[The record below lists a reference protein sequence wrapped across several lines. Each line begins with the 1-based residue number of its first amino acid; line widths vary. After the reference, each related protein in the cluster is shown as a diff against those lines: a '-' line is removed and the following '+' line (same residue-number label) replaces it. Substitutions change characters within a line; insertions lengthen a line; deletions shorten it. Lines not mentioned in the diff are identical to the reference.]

1 MSIHSVHEGQP
12 VKTLGEK
19 LEQAKA
25 VMILMHGRGDS
36 AQGILSLVPEIEVPG
51 FAYGA
56 PNAAGQVWYPHR
68 FIEPVSRNE
77 PNLTSALEVLDALVE
92 HVCEHVKKEKI
103 IILGFSQGSC
113 LALEYAAR
121 TGGRFGAIVGL
132 SGGLI
137 GDVLEPTRYKN
148 LENTPVF
155 LGCSDVD
162 AHIPKSRVDETAVM
176 LEGLGANVD
185 KRIYPNFGHSVNADE
200 LEAVRELM
208 RTLI

>member
-1 MSIHSVHEGQP
+1 MSVHQGQP
-12 VKTLGEK
+12 VKTLGTK
-19 LEQAKA
+19 LETAKA
-25 VMILMHGRGDS
+25 AMILLHGRGDS
-36 AQGILSLVPEIEVPG
+36 AQGILSLVPEIMMDG

-56 PNAAGQVWYPHR
+56 PNAAGQTWYPNR
-68 FIEPVSRNE
+68 FIEPIARNE
-77 PNLTSALEVLDALVE
+77 PYLSSALEVVHNLVE
-92 HVCEHVKKEKI
+92 HVREHIAKEKI

-121 TGGRFGAIVGL
+121 SGGRFGAIIGL

-137 GDVLEPTRYKN
+137 GDVLEPTRYKD
-148 LENTPVF
+148 LESTPVF

-176 LEGLGANVD
+176 LEGLGAKVD

-208 RTLI
+208 GTLI

>member
-1 MSIHSVHEGQP
+1 MSVHQGQP
-12 VKTLGEK
+12 VKTLGTK
-19 LEQAKA
+19 LETAKA
-25 VMILMHGRGDS
+25 AMILLHGRGDS
-36 AQGILSLVPEIEVPG
+36 AQGILSLVPEIMMDG

-56 PNAAGQVWYPHR
+56 PNAAGQTWYPNR
-68 FIEPVSRNE
+68 FIEPIARNE
-77 PNLTSALEVLDALVE
+77 PYLSSALEVVHNLVE
-92 HVCEHVKKEKI
+92 HVREHVAKEKI

-121 TGGRFGAIVGL
+121 TGGRFGAIIGL

-137 GDVLEPTRYKN
+137 GDVLEPTRYKD
-148 LENTPVF
+148 LESTPVF

-176 LEGLGANVD
+176 LEGFGAKVD

-208 RTLI
+208 GTLI

>member
-1 MSIHSVHEGQP
+1 MSVHQGQP
-12 VKTLGEK
+12 VKTLGTK
-19 LEQAKA
+19 LETAKA
-25 VMILMHGRGDS
+25 AMILLHGRGDS
-36 AQGILSLVPEIEVPG
+36 AQGILSLVPEIMMDG

-56 PNAAGQVWYPHR
+56 PNAAGQTWYPNR
-68 FIEPVSRNE
+68 FTEPIARNE
-77 PNLTSALEVLDALVE
+77 PYLSSALEVVHNLVE
-92 HVCEHVKKEKI
+92 HVREHVAKEKI

-121 TGGRFGAIVGL
+121 SGGRFGAIIGL

-137 GDVLEPTRYKN
+137 GDVLEPTRYKD
-148 LENTPVF
+148 LESTPVF

-176 LEGLGANVD
+176 LEGLGAKVD

-208 RTLI
+208 GTLI

>member
-1 MSIHSVHEGQP
+1 MSIHQGQP

-19 LEQAKA
+19 LETAKA
-25 VMILMHGRGDS
+25 AMILLHGRGDS
-36 AQGILSLVPEIEVPG
+36 AQGILSLVPEIVMPG

-56 PNAAGQVWYPHR
+56 PNAAGQTWYPHR

-77 PNLTSALEVLDALVE
+77 PNLSSALEVLDALVE

-121 TGGRFGAIVGL
+121 AGGRFGAIVGL

-148 LENTPVF
+148 LENTPIF

-162 AHIPKSRVDETAVM
+162 AHIPKSRVIETALI
-176 LEGLGANVD
+176 LEGLGAKVD
-185 KRIYPNFGHSVNADE
+185 KRIYPNFGHSVNEDE
-200 LEAVRELM
+200 LQAVRELM
-208 RTLI
+208 GALI

>member
-1 MSIHSVHEGQP
+1 M
-12 VKTLGEK
+12 
-19 LEQAKA
+19 
-25 VMILMHGRGDS
+25 MD
-36 AQGILSLVPEIEVPG
+36 G

-56 PNAAGQVWYPHR
+56 PNAAGQTWYPNR
-68 FIEPVSRNE
+68 FIEPIARNE
-77 PNLTSALEVLDALVE
+77 PYLSSALEVVHNLVE
-92 HVCEHVKKEKI
+92 HIREHVPKEKI

-113 LALEYAAR
+113 LALDYAAR
-121 TGGRFGAIVGL
+121 TGGRFGAIIGL

-137 GDVLEPTRYKN
+137 GDVLEPTRYKD
-148 LENTPVF
+148 LESTPVF

-176 LEGLGANVD
+176 LEGFGAKVD

-208 RTLI
+208 GTLI

>member
-1 MSIHSVHEGQP
+1 MSIHKGQP

-19 LEQAKA
+19 LENAKA

-36 AQGILSLVPEIEVPG
+36 AQGILSLVPEIETPG

-56 PNAAGQVWYPHR
+56 PNAAGQVWYPNR
-68 FIEPVSRNE
+68 FIEPIARNE
-77 PNLTSALEVLDALVE
+77 PNLSSALEVLDALVE
-92 HVCEHVKKEKI
+92 HVCEHVQKEKI

-113 LALEYAAR
+113 LSLEYAAR
-121 TGGRFGAIVGL
+121 AGGRFGAIIGL

-148 LENTPVF
+148 LEGTPVF

-162 AHIPKSRVDETAVM
+162 AHIPKSRVDETAVI
-176 LEGLGANVD
+176 LEGLGAKVD
-185 KRIYPNFGHSVNADE
+185 KRIYPNFGHNVNDDE

-208 RTLI
+208 RNLITV

>member
-1 MSIHSVHEGQP
+1 M
-12 VKTLGEK
+12 GEK
-19 LEQAKA
+19 LGHAKA
-25 VMILMHGRGDS
+25 AMILLHGRGDS
-36 AQGILSLVPEIEVPG
+36 AQGILSLVPEIETPG
-51 FAYGA
+51 FAYLA
-56 PNAAGQVWYPHR
+56 PNAAGNAWYPYR

-77 PNLTSALEVLDALVE
+77 PYLSSALEVVDVLIE
-92 HVCEHVKKEKI
+92 HVCEHVAKEKI

-121 TGGRFGAIVGL
+121 AGGRFGAIIGL

-137 GDVLEPTRYKN
+137 GDALEPTRYKN

-162 AHIPKSRVDETAVM
+162 AHIPKSRVDETAVI

-185 KRIYPNFGHSVNADE
+185 KRIYPNFGHTVNADE
-200 LEAVRELM
+200 LEAVRTLM
-208 RTLI
+208 QNLI

>member
-1 MSIHSVHEGQP
+1 MSIHQGQP

-19 LEQAKA
+19 LETAKA
-25 VMILMHGRGDS
+25 AMILLHGRGDS
-36 AQGILSLVPEIEVPG
+36 AQGILSLVPEIVMPG

-56 PNAAGQVWYPHR
+56 PNAAGQTWYPHR

-77 PNLTSALEVLDALVE
+77 PNLSSALEVLDALVE

-121 TGGRFGAIVGL
+121 TGGRFGAIIGL

-148 LENTPVF
+148 LEGTPVF

-176 LEGLGANVD
+176 LEGLGAKVD
-185 KRIYPNFGHSVNADE
+185 KRIYPNFGHSVNEDE
-200 LEAVRELM
+200 LEAVHELM
-208 RTLI
+208 RNLI

>member
-1 MSIHSVHEGQP
+1 MSIHQGQP

-19 LEQAKA
+19 LETAKA
-25 VMILMHGRGDS
+25 AMILLHGRGDS
-36 AQGILSLVPEIEVPG
+36 AQGILSLVPEITMPG

-56 PNAAGQVWYPHR
+56 PNAAGQVWYPNR
-68 FIEPVSRNE
+68 FIEPLSHNE
-77 PNLTSALEVLDALVE
+77 PNLSSALEVLDALVE

-121 TGGRFGAIVGL
+121 TGGRFGAIIGL

-148 LENTPVF
+148 LENTPIF

-162 AHIPKSRVDETAVM
+162 AHIPKSRVIETALI
-176 LEGLGANVD
+176 LEGLGAKVD
-185 KRIYPNFGHSVNADE
+185 KRIYPNFGHSVNEDE
-200 LEAVRELM
+200 LQAVRELM
-208 RTLI
+208 RSLI

>member
-1 MSIHSVHEGQP
+1 MSIHQGQP

-19 LEQAKA
+19 LETAKA
-25 VMILMHGRGDS
+25 AMILLHGRGDS
-36 AQGILSLVPEIEVPG
+36 AQGILSLVPEIVMPG

-56 PNAAGQVWYPHR
+56 PNAAGQTWYPHR

-77 PNLTSALEVLDALVE
+77 PNLSSALEVLDALVE

-121 TGGRFGAIVGL
+121 TGGRFGAIIGL

-148 LENTPVF
+148 LENTPIF

-162 AHIPKSRVDETAVM
+162 AHIPKSRVIETALI
-176 LEGLGANVD
+176 LEGLGAKVD
-185 KRIYPNFGHSVNADE
+185 KRIYPNFGHSVNEDE
-200 LEAVRELM
+200 LQAVRELM
-208 RTLI
+208 GALI

>member
-1 MSIHSVHEGQP
+1 MSIHKDQP

-19 LEQAKA
+19 LENAKA
-25 VMILMHGRGDS
+25 TMILMHGRGDS
-36 AQGILSLVPEIEVPG
+36 AQGILSLVPEIELPG

-56 PNAAGQVWYPHR
+56 PNAAGQVWYPNR
-68 FIEPVSRNE
+68 FLEPIARNE
-77 PNLTSALEVLDALVE
+77 PHLSSALEVVDALVE

-121 TGGRFGAIVGL
+121 AGGRFGAIIGL

-148 LENTPVF
+148 LEGTPIF

-162 AHIPKSRVDETAVM
+162 AHIPKSRVDETAVI
-176 LEGLGANVD
+176 LEGLGAKVD
-185 KRIYPNFGHSVNADE
+185 KRIYPNFGHTVNADE
-200 LEAVRELM
+200 LKAVRELM
-208 RTLI
+208 RNLI